1 MVTLPVINL
10 VEIAPVKYPGLY
22 KKGGSRMKYSE
33 FKKHY
38 VINGC
43 RVSEKLTSS
52 FNDGLNDLPK
62 TADEFDEHM
71 NAYDVNATFY
81 TVCDPFFRIVKSS
94 IDGEPLDRLTYVDLV
109 DEIKA
114 MPDDDFDFT
123 ITEEVVSDEPE
134 FPEDLDGDD

>member
-1 MVTLPVINL
+1 
-10 VEIAPVKYPGLY
+10 
-22 KKGGSRMKYSE
+22 MKYSE

-38 VINGC
+38 VVKGC